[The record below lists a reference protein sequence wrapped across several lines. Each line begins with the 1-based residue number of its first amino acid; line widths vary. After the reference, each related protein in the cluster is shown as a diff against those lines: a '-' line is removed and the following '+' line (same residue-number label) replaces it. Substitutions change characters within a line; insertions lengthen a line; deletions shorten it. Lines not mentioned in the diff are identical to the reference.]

1 VAQRAI
7 EFLSEEVIHM
17 ENIGQI
23 LQGLASLAW
32 PVIVIIILFAF
43 RSSVKALLESARA
56 RKFTIKVAG
65 NELTMEEASE
75 QQRALISDLQKQI
88 VDIQKSIEAV
98 RGTQPVSEAVAEERK
113 AAAANAIL
121 WVDDKPKNNAF
132 LIENLTEQG
141 INVTTALSTAE
152 ALAMFTSRKFDRII
166 SDMGRYEEGRFSPV
180 AGLELTRQI
189 RAVDR
194 NIPIVIYTS
203 IRSAQEQRQAAID
216 SGVTEITAS
225 PTVLLNALQMGS
237 QQ

>member
-1 VAQRAI
+1 
-7 EFLSEEVIHM
+7 M

-32 PVIVIIILFAF
+32 PIIVIIILFGF
-43 RSSVKALLESARA
+43 RSSVTALLESAKA

-88 VDIQKSIEAV
+88 VDIQKNIEAV
-98 RGTQPVSEAVAEERK
+98 RGTKQVGEAVVEEKK
-113 AAAANAIL
+113 AVAANTIL
-121 WVDDKPKNNAF
+121 WVDDKPRNNAF

-141 INVTTALSTAE
+141 ISVTTAQSTAE
-152 ALAMFTSRKFDRII
+152 ALAMFGSRRFDRII
-166 SDMGRYEEGRFSPV
+166 SDMGRYEEGRFNPV

-189 RAVDR
+189 RATDPNV
-194 NIPIVIYTS
+194 PIVVYTS
-203 IRSAQEQRQAAID
+203 IRSAQEQRQAALD
-216 SGVTEITAS
+216 AGVTEITAS
-225 PTVLLNALQMGS
+225 PTVLLNALQMGD

>member
-1 VAQRAI
+1 
-7 EFLSEEVIHM
+7 M

-32 PVIVIIILFAF
+32 PVIVIIILFGF
-43 RSSVKALLESARA
+43 RSSVTALLESARA

-98 RGTQPVSEAVAEERK
+98 RGTQPVSEAVVEERK
-113 AAAANAIL
+113 AAAANTIL
-121 WVDDKPKNNAF
+121 WVDDKPRNNAF
-132 LIENLTEQG
+132 LIESLTEQG
-141 INVTTALSTAE
+141 ISVTTAQSTAE
-152 ALAMFTSRKFDRII
+152 ALAMFTNKKFDRII
-166 SDMGRYEEGRFSPV
+166 SDMGRYEEGRFNAV

-189 RAVDR
+189 RAADR
-194 NIPIVIYTS
+194 RIPIVIYTS

-216 SGVTEITAS
+216 AGVTEITAS
-225 PTVLLNALQMGS
+225 PTVLLNALQRGDR
-237 QQ
+237 Q